1 MWFERI
7 HFNLVDNEIINKIMS
22 KKTRKIKYSKSDT
35 TKIPISTYQ
44 TRLVQLPE
52 NTSAALDD
60 CADLLSQVERK
71 LFAHSQKVES
81 LSG

>member
-1 MWFERI
+1 MSQK
-7 HFNLVDNEIINKIMS
+7 NK
-22 KKTRKIKYSKSDT
+22 KSKSEQA
-35 TKIPISTYQ
+35 PISTYQ

-81 LSG
+81 LSGKVLNQMCDLFSYPGLGF